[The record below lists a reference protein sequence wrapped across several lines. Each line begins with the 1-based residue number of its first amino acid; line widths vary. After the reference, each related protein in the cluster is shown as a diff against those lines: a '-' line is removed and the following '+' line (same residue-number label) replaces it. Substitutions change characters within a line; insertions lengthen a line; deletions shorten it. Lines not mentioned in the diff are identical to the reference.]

1 MSAKRN
7 RRSRRPANRRP
18 SRPVPMA
25 VVRSPDPPTTGPAES
40 TRVPRRRVSGQY
52 LGHVRTARGRG
63 RPGPPALAVVQ
74 PATEP
79 GDETPP
85 PSSGRRSRRLPA
97 STMALV
103 GIVGLEVAAL
113 GVLGA
118 HLVSGRHE
126 VAPVS
131 ADRSYAAPVDVP
143 AGTAY
148 VRSRVVAPDA
158 LAVTHWIHTGRPVSS
173 LRIQVPRTP
182 GLAPGQ
188 VAVTNLVIASGGR
201 SIPGSV
207 LPAAGS
213 VRTYVLPPGRRI
225 YVSYVLTG
233 TVQSSGS
240 PPGRALAQITALD
253 VATPQGPFHR
263 TVFRV
268 VGAKIL
274 AIACAPNRPNGIALP
289 CGETVAGGWQVDLRG
304 ARSDDR
310 VTAQMD
316 LS

>member
-1 MSAKRN
+1 MSTKRN
-7 RRSRRPANRRP
+7 RRSRRPGNRRP
-18 SRPVPMA
+18 PGAVP
-25 VVRSPDPPTTGPAES
+25 P
-40 TRVPRRRVSGQY
+40 RRVSGQY
-52 LGHVRTARGRG
+52 LGHVRTARSRG
-63 RPGPPALAVVQ
+63 RPEAQAPAVAQ
-74 PATEP
+74 PAAEP
-79 GDETPP
+79 GDQTPP
-85 PSSGRRSRRLPA
+85 PSSGGRSRRLPA
-97 STMALV
+97 STAALV

-113 GVLGA
+113 AVLGA

-148 VRSRVVAPDA
+148 VRSRLVAPDT

-182 GLAPGQ
+182 GLAAGQ

-201 SIPGSV
+201 SVPGSV

-213 VRTYVLPPGRRI
+213 LRTYVLPPGRRI

-233 TVQSSGS
+233 TVRSSGS

-274 AIACAPNRPNGIALP
+274 ALACAPNRPNGIALP

-310 VTAQMD
+310 VMAQMD